1 MGDDIKAGPAP
12 TELPPDAGNP
22 AAGGA
27 PQNAPGGL
35 PLNPRERQELE
46 EIPVAALLERVQRLR
61 GEGYRLVH
69 IACTRLVADQEVSY
83 CFDRDGQSLET
94 PDAAALH
101 GMLTVRVRLPMLNP
115 ELPSIS
121 PFYWGAFLYENEMHD
136 LFGIVVKGMAVDFQG
151 HLYTMLVPTPYV
163 TRESDHE
170 E

>member
-1 MGDDIKAGPAP
+1 MSDDIKAGPVP
-12 TELPPDAGNP
+12 GDLPPVPGTASADS
-22 AAGGA
+22 A
-27 PQNAPGGL
+27 PPQAVSGP

-83 CFDRDGQSLET
+83 CFDKDGQSLDS

-101 GMLTVRVRLPMLNP
+101 GMLTVRVRLPIHDP

-121 PFYWGAFLYENEMHD
+121 PFYWSAFLYENEMHD
-136 LFGIVVKGMAVDFQG
+136 LFGVKVNGMAVDFQG
-151 HLYTMLVPTPYV
+151 HLYTTMVPTPYV
-163 TRESDHE
+163 TRTADHE

>member
-1 MGDDIKAGPAP
+1 VSDDIKAGPAP
-12 TELPPDAGNP
+12 SDLPPGPGTPSADSAP
-22 AAGGA
+22 PQTVGG
-27 PQNAPGGL
+27 P

-61 GEGYRLVH
+61 GEGWRLVH

-83 CFDRDGQSLET
+83 CFDRDGQSLES

-101 GMLTVRVRLPMLNP
+101 GILTLRVRLPMLNP

-121 PFYWGAFLYENEMHD
+121 PFYWGAFLYENEIHD
-136 LFGIVVKGMAVDFQG
+136 LFGITVKGMALDFQG
-151 HLYTMLVPTPYV
+151 HLYTTMVPTPYV
-163 TRESDHE
+163 TRTADHE